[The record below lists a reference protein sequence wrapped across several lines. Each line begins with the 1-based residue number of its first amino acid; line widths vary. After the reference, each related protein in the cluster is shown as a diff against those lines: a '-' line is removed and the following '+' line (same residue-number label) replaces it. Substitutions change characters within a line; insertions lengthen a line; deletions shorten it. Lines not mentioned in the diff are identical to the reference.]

1 MKEKSSM
8 RVLSGIQPSGDL
20 HIGNY
25 FGAIEQFQKKQSG
38 GDELFIFVADWHS
51 LTTIK
56 NPADLKKNIRQIV
69 AAYIAF
75 GLDSQK
81 TTLYRQSDIP
91 EIQEISW
98 ILSCQASMGRLQNAH
113 SYKDKLDKGINA
125 TVGLFTYPILMAAD
139 ILCVHADVVPVGKDQ
154 KQHLEICQEIAQKFN
169 SAYGQT
175 FTIPKGEIP
184 DSVAVIPGT
193 DGQKMSKSYGNTID
207 IFTTDKKLKKQVN
220 GIVTSPISVG
230 DPIDTATCNILKLF
244 KMFATPEE
252 IAEMETKYREGAIGF
267 GDAKKN
273 LLDKI
278 HAKFDP
284 ARKDFNR
291 MMEDDREID
300 RVLAVGKEKAGAVVR
315 KTLRTIR
322 EKVGL

>member
-1 MKEKSSM
+1 M

-20 HIGNY
+20 HVGNY
-25 FGAIEQFQKKQSG
+25 FGAIEQFQRRQSG

-56 NPADLKKNIRQIV
+56 EPEELKKNIRQIV

-75 GLDSQK
+75 GLDAEK

-113 SYKDKLDKGINA
+113 SYKDKLDKGLSA
-125 TVGLFTYPILMAAD
+125 TVGLFTYPILMSAD
-139 ILCVHADVVPVGKDQ
+139 ILCVQADVVPVGKDQ

-169 SAYGQT
+169 NAYGKT

-184 DSVAVIPGT
+184 DAVAVIPGT

-207 IFTTDKKLKKQVN
+207 IFASDKKLKKQVN
-220 GIVTSPISVG
+220 SIVTSPISVG
-230 DPIDTATCNILKLF
+230 DPIDPDACNIFQMYKIF
-244 KMFATPEE
+244 SSPEE
-252 IAEMETKYREGAIGF
+252 LEELETKYRTGSIGY
-267 GDAKKN
+267 GDAKKL

-278 HAKFDP
+278 HDKFDP
-284 ARKDFNR
+284 ARNEFSR
-291 MMEDDREID
+291 LMEDEREID
-300 RVLAVGKEKAGAVVR
+300 RVLAVGKERAGAVVR
-315 KTLRTIR
+315 KTLQTIR
-322 EKVGL
+322 DKVGL

>member
-1 MKEKSSM
+1 MKEKST
-8 RVLSGIQPSGDL
+8 RVLSGIQPSGEL
-20 HIGNY
+20 HVGNY

-38 GDELFIFVADWHS
+38 GDELYIFVADWHS

-56 NPADLKKNIRQIV
+56 NPEELKKNIRQIV

-75 GLDSQK
+75 GLDAQK

-139 ILCVHADVVPVGKDQ
+139 ILSVQADVVPVGKDQ

-169 SAYGQT
+169 NTYGQT

-184 DSVAVIPGT
+184 DAVAVIPGT
-193 DGQKMSKSYGNTID
+193 DGQKMSKSYGNTVD

-220 GIVTSPISVG
+220 SIVTAPISVG
-230 DPIDTATCNILKLF
+230 DPIDPASCNIFQMF
-244 KMFATPEE
+244 KIFSSSEE

-267 GDAKKN
+267 GDAKKI

-278 HAKFDP
+278 HEKFDP
-284 ARKDFNR
+284 ARKVYFNL
-291 MMEDDREID
+291 MEDEREID
-300 RVLAVGKEKAGAVVR
+300 RVLAVGKKRAETVIRQTLQVVR
-315 KTLRTIR
+315 K
-322 EKVGL
+322 KVGL